1 MYMSNKKLS
10 LQVTPL
16 MMRKKVGYHRFK
28 IKKMFIS
35 YSSDLDDLLCE
46 EQLLFLDDNGY
57 HPFPNKVFA
66 LLYLMIHGPRPV
78 VSSQL

>member
-1 MYMSNKKLS
+1 
-10 LQVTPL
+10 
-16 MMRKKVGYHRFK
+16 
-28 IKKMFIS
+28 MFIS

-78 VSSQL
+78 ESSQL